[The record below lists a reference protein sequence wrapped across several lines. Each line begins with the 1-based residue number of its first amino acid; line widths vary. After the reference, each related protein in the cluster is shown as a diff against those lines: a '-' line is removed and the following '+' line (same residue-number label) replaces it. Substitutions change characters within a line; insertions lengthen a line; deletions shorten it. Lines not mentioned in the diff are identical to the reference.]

1 MNNVTLKGKIVS
13 DITLRR
19 SKQEISVAD
28 FRVMYKN
35 RKTRHPLY
43 IDVEVW
49 GKEAERLHESAQR
62 GSHIIVYGELRR
74 DVWEKDGEERTK
86 IKITARQ
93 TLLVAFIGSRPD
105 TETAAEEVDAES
117 EDPELPEEDNSF

>member
-1 MNNVTLKGKIVS
+1 MNNVVLKGRIVS
-13 DITLRR
+13 EITLRR

-28 FRVMYKN
+28 FRIMYKN

-49 GKEAERLHESAQR
+49 GREAERLNESAQR
-62 GSHIIVYGELRR
+62 GTHVIVHGELRR

-93 TLLVAFIGSRPD
+93 ILLVSFPN
-105 TETAAEEVDAES
+105 TARANELEE
-117 EDPELPEEDNSF
+117 PEPSEEDTF